1 MPIKTGLGESEVGRP
16 GSRAYDEGDYTLQ
29 VKWNNKQEP
38 FYYQDGPYL
47 NNTTSNAGFQA
58 IAYYDNGDV
67 AIARYKYGEG
77 HVILSGPHPEAD
89 ETWIDARVAGNTTA
103 ESKMKRILSYLG
115 INKR

>member
-1 MPIKTGLGESEVGRP
+1 MGRP

-29 VKWNNKQEP
+29 VKGNNKQEP

-47 NNTTSNAGFQA
+47 NKTTSSTEFQA

-103 ESKMKRILSYLG
+103 ESKMKRILSYLD